1 MGEKQ
6 FIKGIITLSINMEVV
21 NRILKVSDISS
32 NSRIN
37 EIIDNYSE
45 KIYYDTDAAERWRR
59 DVNAGNRI
67 EAELINDVKCI
78 ALSAA
83 LLAIGGA
90 ICKGFTVSA
99 TRINKIKNAIGYI
112 CSGLGLVGSSNI
124 FEIARTI
131 SDYYENFDNLEN
143 DWWDVQMAEHA
154 P

>member
-1 MGEKQ
+1 MVGAMAK
-6 FIKGIITLSINMEVV
+6 IDDSVKK
-21 NRILKVSDISS
+21 KVP
-32 NSRIN
+32 
-37 EIIDNYSE
+37 
-45 KIYYDTDAAERWRR
+45 
-59 DVNAGNRI
+59 
-67 EAELINDVKCI
+67 ELRF
-78 ALSAA
+78 
-83 LLAIGGA
+83 
-90 ICKGFTVSA
+90 KGFTVSA